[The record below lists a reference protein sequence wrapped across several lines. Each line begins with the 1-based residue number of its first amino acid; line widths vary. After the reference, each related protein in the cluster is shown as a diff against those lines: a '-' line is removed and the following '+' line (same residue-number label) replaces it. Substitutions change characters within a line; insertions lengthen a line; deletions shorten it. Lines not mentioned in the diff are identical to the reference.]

1 MYSLGFN
8 NVIISNDIFSPDVL
22 HSTMDLM
29 IDHGFRRIFFLLSYD
44 PFTEPLSFHI
54 DKKKKIFEIIKDCKP
69 RGIYSQ
75 VYTNLLLDNDT
86 VYQKQ
91 IHRLSIRKTQFLFM
105 EFPLFTG
112 RREWIDP
119 SLNHLLYTQKKKPLF
134 VSFEKVITTYDSEF
148 IDHLIKTRLA
158 VFMIDLN
165 SFSNPNAIPYIKKLI
180 DSNAVIVPGMSGV
193 IENYANLFGKLE
205 YFKNIIGQPLFSK
218 MLINSSK
225 SSQLV
230 FGI

>member
-1 MYSLGFN
+1 MQSLGFN
-8 NVIISNDIFSPDVL
+8 NLIISNDIFDPDIL
-22 HSTMDLM
+22 RYTMQTYAEY
-29 IDHGFRRIFFLLSYD
+29 GFRRIFFLLNYD

-54 DKKKKIFEIIKDCKP
+54 DKKKNIQKIINDCKP

-75 VYTNLLLDNDT
+75 VYTNLLLDKDS

-91 IHRLSIRKTQFLFM
+91 IQRCSVRKTQFLFC
-105 EFPLFTG
+105 EFPLFNG

-119 SLNHLLYTQKKKPLF
+119 SLNHLLYAQKKKPVF
-134 VSFEKVITTYDSEF
+134 VSFEKVIATYDGELV
-148 IDHLIKTRLA
+148 DHLINTRLA
-158 VFMIDLN
+158 AFMIDIN

-180 DSNAVIVPGMSGV
+180 KANTVIIPGISGV
-193 IENYANLFGKLE
+193 IENYANLSGKLE
-205 YFKNIIGQPLFSK
+205 YFKEFVGQPLFSK
-218 MLINSSK
+218 MLVNSSK